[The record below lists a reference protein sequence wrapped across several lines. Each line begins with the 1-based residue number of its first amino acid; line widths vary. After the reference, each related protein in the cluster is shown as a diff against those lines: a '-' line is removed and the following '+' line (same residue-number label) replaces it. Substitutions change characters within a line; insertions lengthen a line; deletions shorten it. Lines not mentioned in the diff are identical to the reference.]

1 MRLASGS
8 RDVLPP
14 ANAIALTLLR
24 VEVSDMKKKIVDEIE
39 TLREDSRFPA
49 AKSTPN
55 RNSRNK
61 LRT

>member
-1 MRLASGS
+1 
-8 RDVLPP
+8 
-14 ANAIALTLLR
+14 
-24 VEVSDMKKKIVDEIE
+24 MKKKIVDEVE